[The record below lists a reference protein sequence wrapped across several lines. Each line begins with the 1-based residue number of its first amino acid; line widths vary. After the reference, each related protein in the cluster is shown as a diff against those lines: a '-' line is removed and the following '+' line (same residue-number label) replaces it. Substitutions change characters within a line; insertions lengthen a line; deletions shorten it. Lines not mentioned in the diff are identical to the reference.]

1 MLELGIEPVRCSA
14 RVWRVSRFEVQGR
27 LSMGPSSSNISVK
40 KFKIYK
46 THPAQVKNGVNHGWA
61 SWSRVSTNKDTSRP
75 NLSDPV
81 KTSEITFIQT
91 GSSDVQPRELI
102 KDGGCVASPTEPIR
116 LGRWRRQKSVRIEQP
131 SSAFLPT
138 PGLNITHQWKT
149 VCPQRQRIRIK
160 AIASSDYVKGW
171 FQSDCQKLLE
181 PEDFIY
187 IFSFS
192 NLCKLIIKIFCVL
205 FQITT

>member
-1 MLELGIEPVRCSA
+1 MGELVDQGCLQTRIPQDPICLIR
-14 RVWRVSRFEVQGR
+14 WRRQKLPLSKPGPAMSSRENWV
-27 LSMGPSSSNISVK
+27 
-40 KFKIYK
+40 
-46 THPAQVKNGVNHGWA
+46 
-61 SWSRVSTNKDTSRP
+61 
-75 NLSDPV
+75 
-81 KTSEITFIQT
+81 
-91 GSSDVQPRELI
+91 I

-116 LGRWRRQKSVRIEQP
+116 LGRWRRQKSVRIQQP

-149 VCPQRQRIRIK
+149 VCPQRRIRMK
-160 AIASSDYVKGW
+160 AIDSSDYVKGW

-192 NLCKLIIKIFCVL
+192 NLCKLIIKIFCVVL

>member
-1 MLELGIEPVRCSA
+1 MSWLIKGVYKQGYLKTQFVWSGEDVRNYLYPN
-14 RVWRVSRFEVQGR
+14 RVRRC
-27 LSMGPSSSNISVK
+27 
-40 KFKIYK
+40 
-46 THPAQVKNGVNHGWA
+46 PAA
-61 SWSRVSTNKDTSRP
+61 
-75 NLSDPV
+75 
-81 KTSEITFIQT
+81 
-91 GSSDVQPRELI
+91 I

-192 NLCKLIIKIFCVL
+192 NLGKLIIKDIL
-205 FQITT
+205 WTLPNNNLNPLWQSSPSHPS

>member
-1 MLELGIEPVRCSA
+1 MLCSRVEGLNTRA
-14 RVWRVSRFEVQGR
+14 RGSEKVDHGTLIIKYICKEIQN
-27 LSMGPSSSNISVK
+27 LQNPSC
-40 KFKIYK
+40 
-46 THPAQVKNGVNHGWA
+46 PGEEWGNHGWA
-61 SWSRVSTNKDTSRP
+61 GWSRVSTNKDTSRP

-91 GSSDVQPRELI
+91 GSGDVQPRELI
-102 KDGGCVASPTEPIR
+102 KDGGGVASPTEPIR
-116 LGRWRRQKSVRIEQP
+116 LGRWRRQKSVRIQQP

-149 VCPQRQRIRIK
+149 VCPQRRIRIK
-160 AIASSDYVKGW
+160 ASSDYVKGG

-192 NLCKLIIKIFCVL
+192 NLCKLIIKIFCVVL